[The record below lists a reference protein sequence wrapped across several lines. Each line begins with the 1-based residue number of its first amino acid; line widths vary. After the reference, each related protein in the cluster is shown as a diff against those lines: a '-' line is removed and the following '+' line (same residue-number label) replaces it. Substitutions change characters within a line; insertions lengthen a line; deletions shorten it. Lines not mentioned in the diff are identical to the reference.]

1 MAKKATAPVQ
11 KEQSIEL
18 SNINMATARP
28 SEIELVIQKTVKSVV
43 DGDRPASEVA
53 AWMTPYKQIIEKVEK
68 DEQYK
73 AALQSELEKYGKDGI
88 THGNVRLEIG
98 STSRKDY
105 SHDEEYNRLE
115 AELKAR
121 KEFLDKVP
129 EGGVSTWDED
139 GVKVAVYPPSKRVS
153 PVIKRKIV

>member
-1 MAKKATAPVQ
+1 MAKKVATQ
-11 KEQSIEL
+11 KEQSIQL

-28 SEIELVIQKTVKSVV
+28 SEIELVIQNTISQVV
-43 DGDRPASEVA
+43 EGERSASEVA
-53 AWMTPYKQIIEKVEK
+53 AWMTPYKTIIEKVEK
-68 DEQYK
+68 DERYK
-73 AALQSELEKYGKDGI
+73 SLLQEELEKYGKDGV
-88 THGNVRLEIG
+88 THGNVRLELG

-121 KEFLDKVP
+121 KEFLDGIP
-129 EGGVSTWDED
+129 SGGTTTYNED
-139 GVKVAVYPPSKRVS
+139 GEEVMVYPPSKKVS